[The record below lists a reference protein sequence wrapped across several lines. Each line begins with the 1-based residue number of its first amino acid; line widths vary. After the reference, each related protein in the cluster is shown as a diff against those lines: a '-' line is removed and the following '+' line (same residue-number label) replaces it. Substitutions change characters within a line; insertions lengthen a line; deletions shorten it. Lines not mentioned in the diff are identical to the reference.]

1 MNYPIWDVPA
11 SGLFIAGIAVL
22 HVFISHFAVG
32 GGAFLALYETKALRE
47 NDSALLGYVRTH
59 SRFFLL
65 LTLVLGAVTGVGIW
79 FTIGLVH
86 PQATSTLIQ
95 TFVWVWALEWV
106 FFLTEIVAAMVYFYG
121 WDRMDSKL
129 HLTVGWIYFGSAWM
143 SMIIINGILTF
154 MLTPGDWL
162 TTRSLGDAFFN
173 PTYWPGLLIRSLVAV
188 GLAGLY
194 AFLTASFLRDEKL
207 RSSVVR
213 YAARWWLLP
222 AFALLVPSVVWFLTA
237 AGGAGIPVAEILGA
251 SDSTVTSILASLLSG
266 GASTGYP
273 VAQTAGLVL
282 AISSGVL
289 LIGTLVL
296 GIWMPRFLSPAFAV
310 LFLICGISAFGAGE
324 FIREDLRKPF
334 VLAGSMFVNGL
345 RLPASQQLL
354 ANHPEYGRPDPF
366 SLGDVSERGVLASAH
381 WTSNS
386 FRDLNDQESN
396 ERVTAEG
403 REIFRLMCSAC
414 HTIDG
419 HLAIRPLVAG
429 KPAASLET
437 LIVKLAEPVDSNGE
451 PTEWNAGGLR
461 LRTWRGRRMPPF
473 AGTAAERSALAAY
486 LASLS
491 EVPEAAPGVTTS
503 APESEALAMGREQFE
518 GKCIFCHGD
527 EADWAMKRLAPGRVA
542 EEFYERIGRLPD
554 VNPIMPPFEGSD
566 EERHALAEYLAQFVS
581 EQGEVT
587 R

>member
-11 SGLFIAGIAVL
+11 SGLFIAGIAIL

-32 GGAFLALYETKALRE
+32 GGAFLVLYEMKALRE
-47 NDSALLGYVRTH
+47 NDSALLGYVRCH

-95 TFVWVWALEWV
+95 TFVWIWALEWV

-121 WDRMDSKL
+121 WDRMDSRL
-129 HLTVGWIYFGSAWM
+129 HLAVGWIYFGSAWM

-154 MLTPGDWL
+154 MLTPGEWL
-162 TTRSLGDAFFN
+162 TTRSLVDAFFN
-173 PTYWPGLLIRSLVAV
+173 PTYWPGLLIRSLVAM
-188 GLAGLY
+188 GLAGIY
-194 AFLTASFLRDEKL
+194 AFLTAAFLRDKKL
-207 RSSVVR
+207 GSSVIR
-213 YAARWWLLP
+213 YAALWWLLP
-222 AFALLVPSVVWFLTA
+222 AFVLLVPSVAWFLSA

-251 SDSTVTSILASLLSG
+251 DDSSFSGIMAALSSG

-282 AISSGVL
+282 VVCSGLL
-289 LIGTLVL
+289 LIGTGLF
-296 GIWMPRFLSPAFAV
+296 GAWKPRLLSPAVAV
-310 LFLICGISAFGAGE
+310 AFMICGICAFGAGE

-334 VLAGSMFVNGL
+334 VLGGNMFVNGL
-345 RLPASQQLL
+345 RLPVSRQLL
-354 ANHPEYGRPDPF
+354 ENRPEYEKSDPF
-366 SLGDVSERGVLASAH
+366 SLDVVYERGILASAN
-381 WTSNS
+381 WTLDSLS
-386 FRDLNDQESN
+386 APSDQQSLEG
-396 ERVTAEG
+396 ETAQG
-403 REIFRLMCSAC
+403 REIFRLMCSGC

-429 KPAASLET
+429 KPAASLVT
-437 LIVKLAEPVDSNGE
+437 LIEKLAEPVDGDGE
-451 PTEWNAGGLR
+451 PAEWNAESLR

-473 AGTAAERSALAAY
+473 VGTGQERAALAAY
-486 LASLS
+486 LTSLS
-491 EVPEAAPGVTTS
+491 GMPKAVSGEAIVM
-503 APESEALAMGREQFE
+503 PESDALAMGREQFE

-527 EADWAMKRLAPGRVA
+527 EADWAMRRLAPGRDA
-542 EEFYERIGRLPD
+542 EAFYERIGRLPE

-566 EERHALAEYLAQFVS
+566 EERHALADYLAHFVT

-587 R
+587 Q